1 MYSAFI
7 IRFATD
13 VLAQG
18 QQQKPKKCIQ
28 GFTGFIVL
36 RLSTLG
42 LLGFIGLFGLIGFR
56 V

>member
-28 GFTGFIVL
+28 FLFLVL
-36 RLSTLG
+36 SLSYG
-42 LLGFIGLFGLIGFR
+42 LGFAGCYEGFLR
-56 V
+56 GFDFL